1 MLTSVSERWKR
12 KRRIIVI
19 PERSINNLTVSVK
32 GYNCNRECYNSVF
45 NRFLKTY
52 QKYVTEV
59 RPTIHDK
66 FGTYSTLVVMKSDA
80 PFDFYAYPEVV
91 LAEGT
96 GWY

>member
-1 MLTSVSERWKR
+1 MLTSVFEDWRR
-12 KRRIIVI
+12 KRRVVVN
-19 PERSINNLTVSVK
+19 PERSIDNLTVSVK

-59 RPTIHDK
+59 HSTIHNK

-80 PFDFYAYPEVV
+80 PFDFYAHPEVV
-91 LAEGT
+91 LEEGE